1 MTGGWFVSN
10 CQGEFA
16 ATEAGA
22 ANPRAFFFGG
32 SGFNGRNVCAPTR
45 AAQLNN
51 TSTTTVVLIRI
62 SGFMTSLLSFSSA
75 EEFSECGSGSREP
88 SGEQS
93 PPRLKSDY
101 LQFLKNGVALS
112 TRESPDNQY
121 QEKSLRRFN
130 PWICADSQPV
140 TLNQIST
147 AGFRRSRNFMSWV
160 GRINS
165 FIRVR
170 KAATRIKRFSCDV
183 LKCRIHVILTLTNI
197 VHN

>member
-121 QEKSLRRFN
+121 QEKSPAAVQSLDLRRLSTCDFESDLN
-130 PWICADSQPV
+130 RRLPKKSQFHV
-140 TLNQIST
+140 L
-147 AGFRRSRNFMSWV
+147 
-160 GRINS
+160 GRP
-165 FIRVR
+165 
-170 KAATRIKRFSCDV
+170 
-183 LKCRIHVILTLTNI
+183 HQ
-197 VHN
+197 